1 VKRLIKFVLSILLV
15 ICGILIAAAVWVHF
29 INLDPYRDQIANL
42 ATRSI
47 GREVNINGHMDV
59 NLFPH
64 PQVVLNDIT
73 VANASWGSEPTMV
86 SVGHIDAAVSF
97 LSLFS
102 DPIIVR
108 GVSLNDVAVLLE
120 RNAQQKGNWVMGKAD
135 QSAKPKPAP
144 TTRDGNEMVHLPVM
158 VDEAKFSNVTLTLRA
173 PEVADQIYHLASFS
187 LQPDK
192 SGNLILSSSGELRGN
207 SMALNGKVTSKK
219 SVSARKAVN
228 ADIQAS
234 LGDVDLTGQISTS
247 RLATLADLKG
257 TFKIAVKDIQKIF
270 KMVEL
275 DAPLNG
281 PLTADASASFDGS
294 LYKATV
300 EAKVE
305 GMTVSM
311 DGSYTDKRVEIR
323 SALTPLRRAGELFG
337 LEGLSA
343 EPLTLTGKV
352 ARSDAENFNIEDFRA
367 GVGQNRLA
375 VQGRI
380 NTGGDAAL
388 SLTLSSP
395 DLSTIIET
403 LPNIDLKAKAN
414 ADNSHEKIAISELAV
429 TFDKSDLNGNIV
441 VRKGDKQSIKV
452 QLTSKLLDLRP
463 FSKASKPDEEKKQAT
478 SAETIDKDSEKRDAK
493 EKMYVFETTPIQLS
507 SLQRVEADAKIG
519 IDHFLLD
526 LLELKKIKID
536 AAVHGGQVDAKF
548 KCDSVNEG
556 HAAGKIDL
564 KTRKAQATID
574 TLVSVSD
581 FRPKLLQAEGI
592 SQAEVPPITISL
604 ELQSAGASPRELASV
619 ANGRFLLTQGPGKIK
634 NTALAAVSG
643 DILSQLISSLN
654 PFAKH
659 EEFSNWECTVLKI
672 NLVDGLADIDAML
685 AQGEKLLI
693 VGGGDI
699 DLKTERLNLEF
710 NTTPRKGIGISADMF
725 VTPFVKV
732 KGTLASPSVGL
743 NKKGTLLTGGA
754 AVATGGLS
762 FLIKSAFDR
771 ATAEGDKC
779 EKALEMAGQHT
790 PYAF

>member
-1 VKRLIKFVLSILLV
+1 VLSILLV

-173 PEVADQIYHLASFS
+173 PEVADQIYHLAAFS
-187 LQPDK
+187 LQPDE
-192 SGNLILSSSGELRGN
+192 SGNLILSSSGELLGN
-207 SMALNGKVTSKK
+207 PMVLNGKITSKK

-228 ADIQAS
+228 AGIQAS
-234 LGDVDLTGQISTS
+234 LGDVGLTGQISTS

-343 EPLTLTGKV
+343 EPLTLKGKV

-403 LPNIDLKAKAN
+403 LPNIDLKAK
-414 ADNSHEKIAISELAV
+414 
-429 TFDKSDLNGNIV
+429 
-441 VRKGDKQSIKV
+441 RM
-452 QLTSKLLDLRP
+452 LTTRM
-463 FSKASKPDEEKKQAT
+463 KK
-478 SAETIDKDSEKRDAK
+478 
-493 EKMYVFETTPIQLS
+493 
-507 SLQRVEADAKIG
+507 
-519 IDHFLLD
+519 
-526 LLELKKIKID
+526 
-536 AAVHGGQVDAKF
+536 
-548 KCDSVNEG
+548 
-556 HAAGKIDL
+556 
-564 KTRKAQATID
+564 
-574 TLVSVSD
+574 
-581 FRPKLLQAEGI
+581 
-592 SQAEVPPITISL
+592 
-604 ELQSAGASPRELASV
+604 
-619 ANGRFLLTQGPGKIK
+619 
-634 NTALAAVSG
+634 
-643 DILSQLISSLN
+643 
-654 PFAKH
+654 
-659 EEFSNWECTVLKI
+659 
-672 NLVDGLADIDAML
+672 
-685 AQGEKLLI
+685 
-693 VGGGDI
+693 
-699 DLKTERLNLEF
+699 
-710 NTTPRKGIGISADMF
+710 
-725 VTPFVKV
+725 
-732 KGTLASPSVGL
+732 
-743 NKKGTLLTGGA
+743 
-754 AVATGGLS
+754 
-762 FLIKSAFDR
+762 
-771 ATAEGDKC
+771 
-779 EKALEMAGQHT
+779 
-790 PYAF
+790 